1 VVNKEQFNLWK
12 HDPVTRLFVQFL
24 QDKRK
29 YLIDFASEQWVGGS
43 DTFSQM
49 NQTVRGQVVELG
61 EIAELEFETIKAF
74 YTEENDANDQ
84 SDDREPSRSVA

>member
-12 HDPVTRLFVQFL
+12 HDPVTKLFLQFL

-29 YLIDFASEQWVGGS
+29 YLIDFAAEQWIAGS

-61 EIAELEFETIKAF
+61 EIAELEFGTIEAF
-74 YTEENDANDQ
+74 YKPEEEGNDGNTVVEQ
-84 SDDREPSRSVA
+84 